1 MFRHSNSDSTPARLG
16 RDMSRSAV
24 TGLAARIYSICLLS
38 PRLTGSAQR
47 IFLYSPG
54 TSAVSRGLGY
64 DLPLRTLAGTAVKFR
79 ERARKWSPAKF
90 IAAMTDNNNSEAAWI
105 YHNATKHSYTSI
117 RTNPHFMDW
126 SNQPLPFKIYPALE
140 PLRLPGEV
148 RQTGVAALS
157 AISASV
163 PASTTAS
170 PNLEAVGQLLF
181 LSAGITR
188 KRSYS
193 GGEIYFR
200 AAACTGAL
208 YEVELYLVCGELAN
222 LEAGVYHF
230 APAEF
235 GLRRLR
241 AGDFR
246 RVLLEAT
253 GGEPAVAHA
262 PLTIVCTC
270 TYWRNAW
277 KYQARTYRHFGW
289 DNGTLLANLLAVAT
303 ALGLPARVV
312 CGFVDASVN
321 RLLDVD
327 PQREVTFSLVALGYA
342 DALPPPSPAEISP
355 LRLETVPLSQREV
368 DYPLLGEMHAAS
380 SLDSRAEA
388 EAWRGSTPI
397 KEVLPPAGP
406 IVPLAPWSDGEIS
419 RDPIEQVILRR
430 GSTRKFARS
439 PITLPQL
446 STMLDRAT
454 RGVPADFLDP
464 PGAQLNDLY
473 LIVHAVEGV
482 PPGAYVFHRSRGVLE
497 CLKQGNFRADAGY
510 LGLEQELPADAA
522 VDVFFLA
529 DLRRIL
535 QRFGNRG
542 YRAVQLE
549 AGILGGEL
557 YLAAYAQRLG
567 ATGLTFF
574 DDDVT
579 RFFSAHAEGKSA
591 IFLVAIGHS
600 AKQKP

>member
-1 MFRHSNSDSTPARLG
+1 VIETAPTFNKALLLHRPVGFNEAQLESILSTVHMP
-16 RDMSRSAV
+16 
-24 TGLAARIYSICLLS
+24 
-38 PRLTGSAQR
+38 
-47 IFLYSPG
+47 
-54 TSAVSRGLGY
+54 
-64 DLPLRTLAGTAVKFR
+64 
-79 ERARKWSPAKF
+79 
-90 IAAMTDNNNSEAAWI
+90 DNQNSEVALN
-105 YHNATKHSYTSI
+105 YHDATKHSYASV
-117 RTNPHFMDW
+117 RNNQHSLDFN
-126 SNQPLPFKIYPALE
+126 NQPIPFKIYPTLE
-140 PLRLPGEV
+140 PSPLPAEV

-157 AISASV
+157 AIYEVV
-163 PASTTAS
+163 PPQTNAT
-170 PNLEAVGQLLF
+170 PDLEAIAQLLY

-188 KRSYS
+188 HRKYP

-208 YEVELYLVCGELAN
+208 YEIELYLICGDLPG

-230 APAEF
+230 AAAEF
-235 GLRRLR
+235 GLRKLR
-241 AGDFR
+241 AGDYR
-246 RVLLEAT
+246 RVLIDAT
-253 GGEPAVAHA
+253 SNESAVAHA
-262 PLTIVCTC
+262 PLTIVCTA

-277 KYQARTYRHFGW
+277 KYQDRTYRHFGW
-289 DNGTLLANLLAVAT
+289 DNGTLLANLLAVAS

-327 PQREVTFSLVALGYA
+327 PQREVAFSLVALGYE
-342 DALPPPSPAEISP
+342 DALPPPSSAEISP

-368 DYPLLGEMHAAS
+368 DYPLMREMHAAS
-380 SLDSRAEA
+380 SLDSPAEA
-388 EAWRGSTPI
+388 EAWRGNTPI
-397 KEVLPPAGP
+397 TEVPPPAGP
-406 IVPLAPWSDGEIS
+406 IIQLGPLSDGEMP

-439 PITLPQL
+439 PITLAQL

-454 RGVPADFLDP
+454 RGVPADFLDS

-482 PPGAYVFHRSRGVLE
+482 PPGAYVFHRRRGVLE
-497 CLKQGNFRADAGY
+497 CLKEGNFRADAGY

-529 DLRRIL
+529 DLRPIL

-542 YRAVQLE
+542 YRAAQLE
-549 AGILGGEL
+549 AGILGGKL

-574 DDDVT
+574 DDDMT
-579 RFFSAHAEGKSA
+579 RFFSPHAEGKSA

>member
-1 MFRHSNSDSTPARLG
+1 
-16 RDMSRSAV
+16 
-24 TGLAARIYSICLLS
+24 
-38 PRLTGSAQR
+38 
-47 IFLYSPG
+47 
-54 TSAVSRGLGY
+54 
-64 DLPLRTLAGTAVKFR
+64 
-79 ERARKWSPAKF
+79 
-90 IAAMTDNNNSEAAWI
+90 MTDNRNPEAAWT
-105 YHNATKHSYTSI
+105 YHEATKHSYASI
-117 RTNPHFMDW
+117 RSNPHFLDW
-126 SNQPLPFKIYPALE
+126 SNQPLPFKIYSALE
-140 PLRLPGEV
+140 PMRLPSEL

-157 AISASV
+157 AIAESV
-163 PASTTAS
+163 PAQTNAA
-170 PNLEAVGQLLF
+170 PDLEAVAQLLY

-188 KRSYS
+188 KRSHP

-208 YEVELYLVCGELAN
+208 YEVELYLVCGDLAN
-222 LEAGVYHF
+222 LDAGVYHF

-235 GLRRLR
+235 GVRKLR
-241 AGDFR
+241 AGNYR

-253 GGEPAVAHA
+253 GAEPAIAHA
-262 PLTIVCTC
+262 PLTILCTC

-289 DNGTLLANLLAVAT
+289 DNGPLLANLLAVAT
-303 ALGLPARVV
+303 ALGLPARLV

-327 PQREVTFSLVALGYA
+327 PQREVAFSLVALGHA
-342 DALPPPSPAEISP
+342 AALPPPSHAESSP
-355 LRLETVPLSQREV
+355 LRLETVPLSPRET
-368 DYPLLGEMHAAS
+368 DYPFMREMHAAS
-380 SLDSRAEA
+380 SLDSAE
-388 EAWRGSTPI
+388 EVEKWRGHTPMTDS
-397 KEVLPPAGP
+397 PSPNGP
-406 IVPLAPWSDGEIS
+406 IVQLEPVLLQPLSDAEMP
-419 RDPIEQVILRR
+419 RDTIEQVILRR

-464 PGAQLNDLY
+464 PGAQLNHLY
-473 LIVHAVEGV
+473 LIVHAVEGL
-482 PPGAYVFHRSRGVLE
+482 PPGAYVFHRSRGLLE
-497 CLKQGNFRADAGY
+497 CLKQGNFRAAAGY

-522 VDVFFLA
+522 VDIFFLA
-529 DLRRIL
+529 DLRPIL

-549 AGILGGEL
+549 AGSLGGNL

-579 RFFSAHAEGKSA
+579 RFFSPHAEGKSA
-591 IFLVAIGHS
+591 IFLVAVGHS
-600 AKQKP
+600 AKHKSW

>member
-1 MFRHSNSDSTPARLG
+1 
-16 RDMSRSAV
+16 
-24 TGLAARIYSICLLS
+24 
-38 PRLTGSAQR
+38 
-47 IFLYSPG
+47 
-54 TSAVSRGLGY
+54 
-64 DLPLRTLAGTAVKFR
+64 
-79 ERARKWSPAKF
+79 
-90 IAAMTDNNNSEAAWI
+90 MTDNCNSEAARN
-105 YHNATKHSYTSI
+105 YHEATKHSYSSI

-126 SNQPLPFKIYPALE
+126 SNQPLPFKIYPTLE
-140 PLRLPGEV
+140 PMRLPDEV

-157 AISASV
+157 AIAESV
-163 PASTTAS
+163 PAQTNAA
-170 PNLEAVGQLLF
+170 PDLEAVAQLLY

-208 YEVELYLVCGELAN
+208 YEVELYLVCGDLTN
-222 LEAGVYHF
+222 LLAGVYHF

-235 GLRRLR
+235 GLRQLR
-241 AGDFR
+241 AGDYR

-253 GGEPAVAHA
+253 GGEPTIAHA
-262 PLTIVCTC
+262 PLSIICTC

-312 CGFVDASVN
+312 CGFVDTNIN

-327 PQREVTFSLVALGYA
+327 PQREVAFSLVALGHGA
-342 DALPPPSPAEISP
+342 ALPSPSPAETTP
-355 LRLETVPLSQREV
+355 LSLETVPLSQREV
-368 DYPLLGEMHAAS
+368 DYPLMREMHAAS
-380 SLDSRAEA
+380 SLDSVE
-388 EAWRGSTPI
+388 EVVAWRGHTPMTDFP
-397 KEVLPPAGP
+397 PPAGP
-406 IVPLAPWSDGEIS
+406 IVPLVPLSDAEMP
-419 RDPIEQVILRR
+419 RDPIEQVIQRR

-439 PITLPQL
+439 PITLGQL

-464 PGAQLNDLY
+464 PGAQLNHLY
-473 LIVHAVEGV
+473 LIVHAVEGL

-510 LGLEQELPADAA
+510 LGLQQELPADAA
-522 VDVFFLA
+522 VDIFFLA
-529 DLRRIL
+529 DLRPIL

-549 AGILGGEL
+549 AGILGGKF

-574 DDDVT
+574 DDDVVS
-579 RFFSAHAEGKSA
+579 FFSPHAEGKSA
-591 IFLVAIGHS
+591 IFLVAVGHS
-600 AKQKP
+600 AKHKPR

>member
-1 MFRHSNSDSTPARLG
+1 MPDNRN
-16 RDMSRSAV
+16 
-24 TGLAARIYSICLLS
+24 LAA
-38 PRLTGSAQR
+38 
-47 IFLYSPG
+47 
-54 TSAVSRGLGY
+54 
-64 DLPLRTLAGTAVKFR
+64 
-79 ERARKWSPAKF
+79 
-90 IAAMTDNNNSEAAWI
+90 AWT
-105 YHNATKHSYTSI
+105 YHNATKHSYASI

-126 SNQPLPFKIYPALE
+126 SNQPLPFKIYPTLE
-140 PLRLPGEV
+140 PMRLPGEV

-157 AISASV
+157 GIAESV
-163 PASTTAS
+163 PAHTNAS
-170 PNLEAVGQLLF
+170 ADLEAVAQLLY

-208 YEVELYLVCGELAN
+208 YEVELYLVCGGLTN
-222 LEAGVYHF
+222 LDAGVYHF

-235 GLRRLR
+235 GLRCLR
-241 AGDFR
+241 AGDYR

-253 GGEPAVAHA
+253 GGEPAIAHA
-262 PLTIVCTC
+262 PLSIVCTC

-289 DNGTLLANLLAVAT
+289 DNGTLLANLLAVAS

-327 PQREVTFSLVALGYA
+327 PHREVAFSLVALGHVA
-342 DALPPPSPAEISP
+342 ALPPPSSAETSP

-368 DYPLLGEMHAAS
+368 DYPLMREIHAAS
-380 SLDSRAEA
+380 SLHSPE
-388 EAWRGSTPI
+388 EVQAWRGQSPVTDFP
-397 KEVLPPAGP
+397 PPAGAT
-406 IVPLAPWSDGEIS
+406 VQLQPLSDAEMP
-419 RDPIEQVILRR
+419 RDPIEQVIQRR
-430 GSTRKFARS
+430 GSTRKFARA

-446 STMLDRAT
+446 STLLDRST

-464 PGAQLNDLY
+464 PGTQLNDLY
-473 LIVHAVEGV
+473 LIVHAVEGLS
-482 PPGAYVFHRSRGVLE
+482 PGAYVFHRSRGVLE

-522 VDVFFLA
+522 VDIFFLA
-529 DLRRIL
+529 DLRPIF

-549 AGILGGEL
+549 AGILGGKL
-557 YLAAYAQRLG
+557 YLAAYAQSLG
-567 ATGLTFF
+567 ASGLTFF

-579 RFFSAHAEGKSA
+579 RFFSPHAEGKSA
-591 IFLVAIGHS
+591 MFLIALGHS
-600 AKQKP
+600 AKHKP

>member
-1 MFRHSNSDSTPARLG
+1 
-16 RDMSRSAV
+16 
-24 TGLAARIYSICLLS
+24 
-38 PRLTGSAQR
+38 
-47 IFLYSPG
+47 
-54 TSAVSRGLGY
+54 
-64 DLPLRTLAGTAVKFR
+64 
-79 ERARKWSPAKF
+79 
-90 IAAMTDNNNSEAAWI
+90 MTDNRNPEVAWT

-126 SNQPLPFKIYPALE
+126 SNQPLPFKIYATLE
-140 PLRLPGEV
+140 PLRLPAEV

-157 AISASV
+157 AIAESI
-163 PASTTAS
+163 PAHTNAS
-170 PNLEAVGQLLF
+170 PDLEAVAQLLY

-188 KRSYS
+188 RRSYA

-208 YEVELYLVCGELAN
+208 YEVELYLVCSDLAD
-222 LEAGVYHF
+222 LQAGVYHF

-241 AGDFR
+241 AGDYR
-246 RVLLEAT
+246 RILLEAT
-253 GGEPAVAHA
+253 GGEPAIAHA
-262 PLTIVCTC
+262 SLTIVCTC

-303 ALGLPARVV
+303 ALGLPAQVV
-312 CGFVDASVN
+312 CGFVDATVN

-327 PQREVTFSLVALGYA
+327 PQREVAFSVVALGHVA
-342 DALPPPSPAEISP
+342 AFPPPAPAEISP

-368 DYPLLGEMHAAS
+368 DYPLMREIHAAS
-380 SLDSRAEA
+380 SLDSAAEV
-388 EAWRGSTPI
+388 EAWRGHTP
-397 KEVLPPAGP
+397 KTDFPPPAGAT
-406 IVPLAPWSDGEIS
+406 VQLQPLSDAEIP
-419 RDPIEQVILRR
+419 RDPIEQVIQRR
-430 GSTRKFARS
+430 GSTRKFART

-446 STMLDRAT
+446 STLLDRAT

-464 PGAQLNDLY
+464 PGTQLNDLY
-473 LIVHAVEGV
+473 LIVHAVEGLA
-482 PPGAYVFHRSRGVLE
+482 PGAYVFHRSRGALE

-510 LGLEQELPADAA
+510 LGLDQELPADAA
-522 VDVFFLA
+522 VAIFLLA
-529 DLRRIL
+529 DLRTIL

-549 AGILGGEL
+549 AGILGGKL

-567 ATGLTFF
+567 ASGLTFF

-579 RFFSAHAEGKSA
+579 RFFSPHAEGKSA
-591 IFLVAIGHS
+591 IFLVALGHS
-600 AKQKP
+600 AKHKPS

>member
-1 MFRHSNSDSTPARLG
+1 MSDNRNP
-16 RDMSRSAV
+16 
-24 TGLAARIYSICLLS
+24 
-38 PRLTGSAQR
+38 
-47 IFLYSPG
+47 
-54 TSAVSRGLGY
+54 
-64 DLPLRTLAGTAVKFR
+64 
-79 ERARKWSPAKF
+79 
-90 IAAMTDNNNSEAAWI
+90 EAAWT
-105 YHNATKHSYTSI
+105 YHDATKHSYVSI
-117 RTNPHFMDW
+117 RTNPHFLDW
-126 SNQPLPFKIYPALE
+126 RNQPLPFKIYPTLEAL
-140 PLRLPGEV
+140 PLPREV

-157 AISASV
+157 AIAESV
-163 PASTTAS
+163 PAQSNAS
-170 PNLEAVGQLLF
+170 PDLEAVAQLLY

-188 KRSYS
+188 KRKYP
-193 GGEIYFR
+193 GGEFYFR

-208 YEVELYLVCGELAN
+208 YEVELYLVCGGLAN
-222 LEAGVYHF
+222 LDAGVYHF

-241 AGDFR
+241 AGDHR
-246 RVLLEAT
+246 GALLEAT

-312 CGFVDASVN
+312 CGFVDADVN

-327 PQREVTFSLVALGYA
+327 PQREVAFSLVALGHA
-342 DALPPPSPAEISP
+342 PALLPPSPAEISP
-355 LRLETVPLSQREV
+355 LHLETVPLSQREV
-368 DYPLLGEMHAAS
+368 DYPLMREMHAAT
-380 SLDSRAEA
+380 SLDSAEEV
-388 EAWRGSTPI
+388 EAWRGHTPTKNI
-397 KEVLPPAGP
+397 SPPAGP
-406 IVPLAPWSDGEIS
+406 IVSLEPFTDAEMP
-419 RDPIEQVILRR
+419 RDPVEQVIQRR

-439 PITLPQL
+439 PITLRQL
-446 STMLDRAT
+446 STLLDRAT

-473 LIVHAVEGV
+473 LIVHAVEGLA
-482 PPGAYVFHRSRGVLE
+482 PGAYAFHRSRGVLE
-497 CLKQGNFRADAGY
+497 CLKQGNFRAEAGY
-510 LGLEQELPADAA
+510 LGLGQELPADAA
-522 VDVFFLA
+522 VDVFLLP
-529 DLRRIL
+529 DLRPIL

-549 AGILGGEL
+549 AGILGGKL

-579 RFFSAHAEGKSA
+579 KFFSPHAEGKSA
-591 IFLVAIGHS
+591 IFLVALGHS
-600 AKQKP
+600 AKHKPG